1 MSAVSKSARLQTE
14 RRRTNGKLFL
24 IFVGPAAFLFLCVV
38 VIPFLYGL
46 GLTFTDWNGILPH
59 PHFVLFDNYIGA
71 FQDASFWQSLLLTL
85 GYVAASVV
93 LINAI
98 AFVLAY
104 LLTSGIKGQNFLR
117 SAFFTP
123 NLIGGIILGFIW
135 QFVFSRALVPVGQSL
150 GWELFSKSWLNE
162 PVSAFWAMVVV
173 TVWQYSG
180 YMMIIYVA
188 GFTGVPKDLLEAA
201 SIDGCTGM
209 QTTRHIVLPLMVPSF
224 VICLFLSIQRCFMV
238 YDLNLSLTNGGPYN
252 STRLAAMH
260 VYQKTFVSKEYG
272 VGQAQALIL
281 FVVVALITIS
291 QVMLGK
297 RKEVDA

>member
-1 MSAVSKSARLQTE
+1 M
-14 RRRTNGKLFL
+14 
-24 IFVGPAAFLFLCVV
+24 V

-46 GLTFTDWNGILPH
+46 GLTFTNWNGIIPN
-59 PHFVLFDNYIGA
+59 PGFVMFDNYIRA
-71 FQDASFWQSLLLTL
+71 FQDTEFWQSLLQTL
-85 GYVAASVV
+85 GYVLASVI
-93 LINAI
+93 LINVVG
-98 AFVLAY
+98 FVLAY
-104 LLTSGIKGQNFLR
+104 LLTSGVKGQNFLR

-135 QFVFSRALVPVGQSL
+135 QFVFSRALVPAGQAL
-150 GWELFSKSWLNE
+150 GLELFSTSWLND
-162 PVSAFWAMVVV
+162 PTKAFWAMVIV

-201 SIDGCTGM
+201 SIDGCTGA

-224 VICLFLSIQRCFMV
+224 VICLLLSIQRCFMV
-238 YDLNLSLTNGGPYN
+238 YDLNLSLTGGGPYN
-252 STRLAAMH
+252 STRMAAMH

-272 VGQAQALIL
+272 VGQAEALVL
-281 FVVVALITIS
+281 FAVVAIITIT
-291 QVMLGK
+291 QVYLGK

>member
-1 MSAVSKSARLQTE
+1 MNEKSKLG
-14 RRRTNGKLFL
+14 NLKLFL
-24 IFVGPAAFLFLCVV
+24 IFAGPAALLFLSVV

-46 GLTFTDWNGILPH
+46 GLTFTNWNGIIPN
-59 PHFVLFDNYIGA
+59 PGFVMFDNYIRA
-71 FQDASFWQSLLLTL
+71 FQDTEFWQSLLQTL
-85 GYVAASVV
+85 GYVLASVI
-93 LINAI
+93 LINVVG
-98 AFVLAY
+98 FVLAY
-104 LLTSGIKGQNFLR
+104 LLTSGVKGQNFLR

-135 QFVFSRALVPVGQSL
+135 QFVFSRALVPAGQAL
-150 GWELFSKSWLNE
+150 GLELFSTSWLND
-162 PVSAFWAMVVV
+162 PTKAFWAMVIV

-201 SIDGCTGM
+201 SIDGCTGA

-238 YDLNLSLTNGGPYN
+238 YDLNLSLTGGGPYN
-252 STRLAAMH
+252 STRMAAMH

-272 VGQAQALIL
+272 VGQAEALVL
-281 FVVVALITIS
+281 FAVVAIITIT
-291 QVMLGK
+291 QVYLGK

>member
-1 MSAVSKSARLQTE
+1 
-14 RRRTNGKLFL
+14 
-24 IFVGPAAFLFLCVV
+24 
-38 VIPFLYGL
+38 
-46 GLTFTDWNGILPH
+46 
-59 PHFVLFDNYIGA
+59 
-71 FQDASFWQSLLLTL
+71 
-85 GYVAASVV
+85 
-93 LINAI
+93 
-98 AFVLAY
+98 
-104 LLTSGIKGQNFLR
+104 
-117 SAFFTP
+117 
-123 NLIGGIILGFIW
+123 
-135 QFVFSRALVPVGQSL
+135 
-150 GWELFSKSWLNE
+150 
-162 PVSAFWAMVVV
+162 
-173 TVWQYSG
+173 
-180 YMMIIYVA
+180 
-188 GFTGVPKDLLEAA
+188 
-201 SIDGCTGM
+201 M